1 MEAEAAVWKPAGC
14 TGVSWVRDP
23 SGIPAARRFG
33 MSQRATKRYLGA
45 SGPFE
50 DWRREALTKLPDV
63 EMFSLRC
70 WLPSAGGGWT
80 GLWATAGSGPAGGR
94 SRRSAS
100 SRQRARAAV
109 AEGGCAPKPQRRP
122 RPSGRAPRA
131 GQEPQSPGPGPGPVA
146 SAGASQLDLS
156 PGSAGVGR
164 SASNPSRSLMAKL
177 RRREP
182 VGGQP
187 GARALL
193 LERPSKSPSRPV
205 MLLSPL
211 GQQRGN

>member
-1 MEAEAAVWKPAGC
+1 M
-14 TGVSWVRDP
+14 
-23 SGIPAARRFG
+23 
-33 MSQRATKRYLGA
+33 
-45 SGPFE
+45 
-50 DWRREALTKLPDV
+50 TKLPDV
-63 EMFSLRC
+63 ETLSLRS

-94 SRRSAS
+94 SRRSAR
-100 SRQRARAAV
+100 SRQRARAAA

-131 GQEPQSPGPGPGPVA
+131 GQEPQSPGPGPGLGSVA

-156 PGSAGVGR
+156 LGSAGVGR

-187 GARALL
+187 GARALF
-193 LERPSKSPSRPV
+193 LERASESPSRPV
-205 MLLSPL
+205 MLVSPL
-211 GQQRGN
+211 GQEQGVESFLATCAEEASSGDLFYAGEAVPET